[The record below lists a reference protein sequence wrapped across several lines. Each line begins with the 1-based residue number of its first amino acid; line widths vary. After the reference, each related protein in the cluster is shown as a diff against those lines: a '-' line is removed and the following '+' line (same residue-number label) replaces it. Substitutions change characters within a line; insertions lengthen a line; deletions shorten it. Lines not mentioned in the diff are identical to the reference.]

1 MNKLDREDLD
11 KGSVFV
17 PYVMETTS
25 TSINGTAVWYKNRW
39 KKLWLKIKFFFRKPK
54 DLKDFEKY
62 YKKHINSK
70 FYQEIKIA
78 K

>member
-1 MNKLDREDLD
+1 MDKLDREDLD

-39 KKLWLKIKFFFRKPK
+39 KNLWLKIKFFFRKPK
-54 DLKDFEKY
+54 DLKEFEKY
-62 YKKHINSK
+62 SKKPINSK
-70 FYQEIKIA
+70 FYQEIKIT